1 MGRISNNPFFGGQ
14 RGGERA
20 TDAYVVS
27 QESIQEFQVIRS
39 GFLPEF
45 GRSTGGI
52 INVIT
57 KAGTNDFHSG
67 GFYYL
72 RHKEFAPLTVFGD
85 AVAPTRQQFG
95 GKLGGPLKKDKTF
108 FFASYG

>member
-1 MGRISNNPFFGGQ
+1 M
-14 RGGERA
+14 
-20 TDAYVVS
+20 S

-39 GFLPEF
+39 GFLSEF

-57 KAGTNDFHSG
+57 KAGTNDFHGG

-95 GKLGGPLKKDKTF
+95 GTLGGPLKKDKTF